1 MTLVHRESLL
11 GMSEKAK
18 STAHWWNFMNV
29 LILEPIAINVMMK
42 LMMTIPDLLRQL
54 HGAGL
59 SSHSKCDVFWGQ
71 NHILHNG
78 LQQQVVMMVMIM
90 IML

>member
-1 MTLVHRESLL
+1 MVELYEGVDL
-11 GMSEKAK
+11 GA
-18 STAHWWNFMNV
+18 NCNQRY
-29 LILEPIAINVMMK
+29 MK

-59 SSHSKCDVFWGQ
+59 SSHGKRNVFWGQ

-78 LQQQVVMMVMIM
+78 LQQQVVTMMVMIM
-90 IML
+90 MML